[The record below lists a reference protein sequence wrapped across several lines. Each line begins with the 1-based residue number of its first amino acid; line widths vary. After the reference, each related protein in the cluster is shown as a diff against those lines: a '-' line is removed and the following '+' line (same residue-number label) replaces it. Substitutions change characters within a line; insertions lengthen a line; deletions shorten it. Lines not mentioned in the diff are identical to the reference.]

1 MNTRQSY
8 APTPHSYVPN
18 TNLSATINLDE
29 EVKLTGTRAER
40 DLQDSLGELFSII
53 VTLDELEKAF
63 LKDAIPEAEYTDI
76 CERSLRQYKA
86 LLADETIANEFK
98 DLEEFKAKWEVG
110 ISMLDNG
117 VNICALQLT
126 PAFPQKLD
134 VPRAT
139 ERLRVGMPSTT
150 VNASSTAA
158 APAPAAAANNT
169 SGVLILEATQE
180 FITFLDA
187 VKLGLLSK
195 DQLHPLLSDVIQ
207 SVNRVTDKDFDNRGK
222 IVQWLITLNQMKA
235 SDELGEQQAR
245 ELDMDIQQAY
255 QGFRRT
261 LT

>member
-1 MNTRQSY
+1 MIPRQGY

-18 TNLSATINLDE
+18 SNLSATINLDE
-29 EVKLTGTRAER
+29 EVKLTETRAER

-53 VTLDELEKAF
+53 ITLDELEKAF
-63 LKDAIPEAEYTDI
+63 LKDSIPEAEYTEI

-86 LLADETIANEFK
+86 LLADETIAKEFEG
-98 DLEEFKAKWEVG
+98 LEEFKAKWD
-110 ISMLDNG
+110 LD
-117 VNICALQLT
+117 A
-126 PAFPQKLD
+126 
-134 VPRAT
+134 PRAT
-139 ERLRVGMPSTT
+139 ERLRVGLPSTT
-150 VNASSTAA
+150 ITAASSAPL
-158 APAPAAAANNT
+158 PAPSAANNT

-207 SVNRVTDKDFDNRGK
+207 SVNRVTDKDFEDRGK

-235 SDELGEQQAR
+235 TEELSEQQAR
-245 ELDMDIQQAY
+245 ELELDIQQAY

>member
-1 MNTRQSY
+1 MIPRQGY

-18 TNLSATINLDE
+18 TSLSATINLDE
-29 EVKLTGTRAER
+29 EVKLTNTRAER
-40 DLQDSLGELFSII
+40 DLQESLAELFSII

-63 LKDAIPEAEYTDI
+63 LKDAIPEAEYTEI

-86 LLADETIANEFK
+86 LLADETIANEFQG
-98 DLEEFKAKWEVG
+98 LEEFKAKWDLE
-110 ISMLDNG
+110 
-117 VNICALQLT
+117 A
-126 PAFPQKLD
+126 
-134 VPRAT
+134 PRAT
-139 ERLRVGMPSTT
+139 ERIRVGMPSTT
-150 VNASSTAA
+150 IDASSS
-158 APAPAAAANNT
+158 APAPAPAAANNT

-207 SVNRVTDKDFDNRGK
+207 SVNRVTDKDFENRGK

-235 SDELGEQQAR
+235 TDELSEHQAR
-245 ELDMDIQQAY
+245 ELELDIQQAY